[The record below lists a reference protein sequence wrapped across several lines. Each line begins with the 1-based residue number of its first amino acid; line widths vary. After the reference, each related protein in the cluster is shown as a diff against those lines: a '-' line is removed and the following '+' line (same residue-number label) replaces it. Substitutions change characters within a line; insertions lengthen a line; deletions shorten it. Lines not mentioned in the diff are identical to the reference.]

1 MNLLLDNRADD
12 IPLMKACD
20 SLAINRS
27 TVYWRRRQTE
37 LSEDQKKQNLSR
49 KHCTQS
55 RALSDEERN
64 RLLVLFNSDE
74 FIDQP
79 PMEMYHTLLERG
91 ENLCSISTM
100 HRILR
105 ENKQNGERRQQRA
118 AQHHAVPRLCATR
131 PNEVWSWDCSKL
143 ATVSR
148 GVYLTLYVVL
158 DLYSRFVV
166 AWMVSR
172 KENSSLAQQ
181 LMDEATHRY
190 SIAPNQL
197 TIHQDRGSPMIAH
210 RYIDLM
216 GELGVTLSHSRPRVS
231 NDNAISEAQFKTQ
244 KYQPD
249 CVPRARASKGMEIA
263 RNFTIDEGLAPRS
276 RLAGAGFKPLQAA
289 EVKSLGGER
298 CSQRCDSNR
307 IRYDQERRTKVNRQK
322 RVIRYIGGVE
332 TGYESGI
339 RDEGRGEPV
348 QCSAGIWHI
357 GGVTLGQAL
366 VRNEGTCRPDAK
378 GAAQLDSLQESQST
392 DAGHRGGD
400 SRSRVEGSVMGLNQ
414 RGIVV
419 QFHCGYNL

>member
-1 MNLLLDNRADD
+1 M
-12 IPLMKACD
+12 
-20 SLAINRS
+20 
-27 TVYWRRRQTE
+27 Q
-37 LSEDQKKQNLSR
+37 
-49 KHCTQS
+49 
-55 RALSDEERN
+55 
-64 RLLVLFNSDE
+64 
-74 FIDQP
+74 
-79 PMEMYHTLLERG
+79 MYHTLLERG

-249 CVPRARASKGMEIA
+249 YPKHFANAAHATQWCTDYFDWYNFSHHHSGLNGYTPEQVFTGRYHEVATEKQLALDSRYAQNPERFVHGRPTIKLPPEQVLINPVTAEDIEKGVSTA
-263 RNFTIDEGLAPRS
+263 VNFPTL
-276 RLAGAGFKPLQAA
+276 
-289 EVKSLGGER
+289 
-298 CSQRCDSNR
+298 NR
-307 IRYDQERRTKVNRQK
+307 IKEKT
-322 RVIRYIGGVE
+322 
-332 TGYESGI
+332 
-339 RDEGRGEPV
+339 
-348 QCSAGIWHI
+348 
-357 GGVTLGQAL
+357 TLTL
-366 VRNEGTCRPDAK
+366 
-378 GAAQLDSLQESQST
+378 
-392 DAGHRGGD
+392 H
-400 SRSRVEGSVMGLNQ
+400 
-414 RGIVV
+414 
-419 QFHCGYNL
+419 